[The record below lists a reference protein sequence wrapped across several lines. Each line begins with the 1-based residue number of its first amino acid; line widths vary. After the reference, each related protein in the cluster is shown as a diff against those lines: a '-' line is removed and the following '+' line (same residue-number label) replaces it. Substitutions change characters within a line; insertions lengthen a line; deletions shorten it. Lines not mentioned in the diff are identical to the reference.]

1 MNESSSAWCLQF
13 MLERRLIKRTPA
25 IKKREAL
32 VVKLEKRKQV
42 LSRELDDRSPFSF
55 KKIPRL
61 LMNLLL
67 MRIQILLQV

>member
-1 MNESSSAWCLQF
+1 MNESSGAWCLQF